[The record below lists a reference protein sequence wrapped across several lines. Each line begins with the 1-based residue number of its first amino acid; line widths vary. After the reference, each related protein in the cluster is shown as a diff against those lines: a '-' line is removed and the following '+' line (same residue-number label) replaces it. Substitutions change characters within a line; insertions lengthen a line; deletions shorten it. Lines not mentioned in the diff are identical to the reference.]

1 MKTSTLVACTLAL
14 GMSCAPAWSQTS
26 NPASS
31 NAQTANTQNCPS
43 TVTGEMTGHKGGEEP
58 PRQQPVEHS
67 AIVPDATQQG
77 QSAAPTVQ
85 QNGKDVVA
93 QTDCPK
99 PPNRIDAP
107 KTQ

>member
-1 MKTSTLVACTLAL
+1 MKTATLVAFTFAL
-14 GMSCAPAWSQTS
+14 GIGCGPAWSQTA
-26 NPASS
+26 NAPSS
-31 NAQTANTQNCPS
+31 NAQSAATQNCPP
-43 TVTGEMTGHKGGEEP
+43 TVSGEMTGHKGGEEP
-58 PRQQPVEHS
+58 PQRQPIEHS
-67 AIVPDATQQG
+67 AILPDATQQG

-85 QNGKDVVA
+85 QSGKDVVA